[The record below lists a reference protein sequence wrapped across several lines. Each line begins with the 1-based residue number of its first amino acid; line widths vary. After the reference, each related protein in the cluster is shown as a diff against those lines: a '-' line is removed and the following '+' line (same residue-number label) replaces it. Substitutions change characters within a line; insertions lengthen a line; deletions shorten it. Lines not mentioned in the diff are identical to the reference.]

1 MIQTLLVRHSAMA
14 SRITQNTVFV
24 ALTVSS
30 LATPSAATLSEPLPL
45 PGTGRWL
52 QTSAAGSGWY
62 LLPLAGDGEMEGLQT
77 GFLNKKN

>member
-30 LATPSAATLSEPLPL
+30 LATPSAATLSEPLPPSL
-45 PGTGRWL
+45 RLVVGCRPQWP
-52 QTSAAGSGWY
+52 A
-62 LLPLAGDGEMEGLQT
+62 LAGIYFLQQEMARWKDVKLIS
-77 GFLNKKN
+77 

>member
-30 LATPSAATLSEPLPL
+30 LATPSAATLSEPLPPSL
-45 PGTGRWL
+45 GLVVGCRPQRP
-52 QTSAAGSGWY
+52 A
-62 LLPLAGDGEMEGLQT
+62 LAGIY
-77 GFLNKKN
+77 FL